1 MAREYKVTLFAALLL
16 LLSPCAW
23 SSLSDLEQIDI
34 KTFENMRE
42 VERYQIKIAEKHY
55 TKGDFKLALIE
66 YEKFITLYE
75 NSPGAPY
82 AQLMWSHCQLKL
94 KKPVA
99 AMREGF
105 QSVIDYW
112 PDSREANI
120 AAYCMGNA
128 YKKMGEVKKAT
139 ESFNVVIE
147 DYPQTHLALRATH
160 DLLHYAKLHKDQN
173 RVMDLLGQLTY
184 DWKRDKWAKTAC
196 FNASRELALIHFNN
210 QAFSEGRRALATSY
224 KDEQLN
230 QVVFDFTVKTVQH
243 LLKKKGKRSEA
254 IKLGDQLIARLHE
267 RAKQNPDQSRPILY
281 RACDIHSM
289 LGRPSDVINIYEDI
303 AKRLGRD
310 DDILGRMAKWQ
321 LSRKQTERAI
331 ELYNE
336 FKDQVAGQEAI
347 AQIYTS
353 QGKLEAAIAVYSTL
367 LDLNGAKGESYKGS
381 IAKCYE
387 GLKEWRKAIQMYRQ
401 MEGFPGTH
409 FSMAHCHR
417 QLKEYKDAI
426 ALYEQCKV
434 VDNAAPR
441 ASLYIGYTYEQAKEK
456 EKAIR
461 TFQMTCKRYPKSR
474 SASSAHSHLQNKYNI
489 HVTLGGA
496 EDE

>member
-1 MAREYKVTLFAALLL
+1 MIMLSSPLLT
-16 LLSPCAW
+16 AG
-23 SSLSDLEQIDI
+23 LSDLEQIDL
-34 KTFENMRE
+34 KAFEKMRE
-42 VERYQIKIAEKHY
+42 VERYQLKIAEKHY

-82 AQLMWSHCQLKL
+82 AQLMWSHCQLNL

-99 AMREGF
+99 ALREGF

-139 ESFNVVIE
+139 QSFNVVIK
-147 DYPQTHLALRATH
+147 DYPETHLALRATH

-184 DWKRDKWAKTAC
+184 DWKRHDWSKQAC
-196 FNASRELALIHFNN
+196 LDASRELALIHFNK
-210 QAFSEGRRALATSY
+210 QAFSEGRRALASSY
-224 KDEQLN
+224 RDEQLN

-243 LLKKKGKRSEA
+243 LLKQEGKRSEA
-254 IKLGDQLIARLHE
+254 IKLGDQLIASLHE
-267 RAKQNPDQSRPILY
+267 RAKQNPEQFRPILY
-281 RACDIHSM
+281 RACDIHAM
-289 LGRPSDVINIYEDI
+289 LGRPAEVMKIYEEV

-310 DDILGRMAKWQ
+310 DDILGRMAKWH
-321 LSRKQTERAI
+321 LGREHIDKAI
-331 ELYNE
+331 ALYNE
-336 FKDQVAGQEAI
+336 FENQVAGQEAI
-347 AQIYTS
+347 ANIYVS
-353 QGKLEAAIAVYSTL
+353 QGKLEAAIAVYSKL
-367 LDLNGAKGESYKGS
+367 LDLNGSQAESYKGS
-381 IAKCYE
+381 IARCYE
-387 GLKEWRKAIQMYRQ
+387 GLKKWRKAIEMYRQ

-417 QLKEYKDAI
+417 QLGQYKEAI
-426 ALYEQCKV
+426 TLYEQCKV

-441 ASLYIGYTYEQAKEK
+441 ATLYIGYTYEEAKEK

-461 TFQMTCKRYPKSR
+461 TFQMTCRRYPKSK